1 MKEEDFTQMVE
12 QNKLVHIKDNL
23 YLTNY
28 QREVLEEYHIP
39 YQNVKSNKDLL
50 FYLSEIGSD
59 EEYDEL
65 ENVAPELADYSY
77 YHETHK

>member
-1 MKEEDFTQMVE
+1 MKEEDFTNIVE
-12 QNKLVHIKDNL
+12 QKKLVDIKDNL

-50 FYLSEIGSD
+50 FYLSEIGDD

-65 ENVAPELADYSY
+65 ENVARELADYSY

>member
-28 QREVLEEYHIP
+28 QREILEEYHIP

-65 ENVAPELADYSY
+65 ENIARELADYSY